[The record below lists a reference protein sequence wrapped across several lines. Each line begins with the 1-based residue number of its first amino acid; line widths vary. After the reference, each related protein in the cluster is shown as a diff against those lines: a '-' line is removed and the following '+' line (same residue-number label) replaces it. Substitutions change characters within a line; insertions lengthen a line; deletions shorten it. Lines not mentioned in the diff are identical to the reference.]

1 MRGKNK
7 VSDLNTTARA
17 VLALTA
23 NALFDARRPVPEEID
38 WQQVY
43 EECCHQ
49 AIPALGMRGAQA
61 AGVPEDILQK
71 WKQTVIASAY
81 NNLRVVVDFLK

>member
-23 NALFDARRPVPEEID
+23 NALFDSPPVPAPEEID

-49 AIPALGMRGAQA
+49 AIPALGGGGRTGSRRFR
-61 AGVPEDILQK
+61 EDIFCR
-71 WKQTVIASAY
+71 
-81 NNLRVVVDFLK
+81 NGNRP